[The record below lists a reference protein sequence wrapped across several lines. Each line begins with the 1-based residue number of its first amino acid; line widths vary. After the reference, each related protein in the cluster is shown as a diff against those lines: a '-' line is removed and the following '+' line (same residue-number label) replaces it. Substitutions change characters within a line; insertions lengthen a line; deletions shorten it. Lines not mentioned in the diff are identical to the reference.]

1 MSSSLANRCS
11 RPFVFTAASFVLS
24 GLLSAQLTDQT
35 QTPNA
40 AGAGILKSFAEQI
53 GAGRGDLM
61 TPGSSIFIINRDP
74 FRAIRRG
81 RQIFQRKFTVAQGFG
96 PRTNDGVGDIEA
108 DASHGAGLADSCAA
122 CHARPFGSAGF
133 GGNVIT
139 RPKSRDAPHL
149 FGLGLQEMLADE
161 ITADLRAIEAQAIAD
176 AMSSGSAVFA
186 KLNSKGL
193 NYGNITAMPDG
204 SVDKSNVSGVND
216 DLRVRPFFAQGD
228 TISIREFL
236 VGAFNAEMGLEA
248 FDPDMDDAANS
259 MLDVTT
265 PSGMVLSGSTDT
277 IEAPVVTSTSDDSDG
292 DGVTDEIPVSIVDF
306 MEFYLLNY
314 FKPGLGP
321 QDSATMA
328 GRDLM
333 RQIGCTRCH
342 VPDLTIDVDRRV
354 ADVETNFDA
363 VQGSIFNRMFATATA
378 FTVETDDGSGF
389 PTLKQPAG
397 GSFVV
402 QNIFTDFRRH
412 DLGPAF
418 HELNYDGTLQT
429 EFITEP
435 LWGAGSTPPYGHD
448 GRSATLVDVILRHGG
463 DAQVPRDK
471 FVALST
477 LEQRQMIAFLRS
489 LVLFSPE
496 DTPSNLNP
504 ADPMDPMFPI
514 EGQGSI
520 SLAPLFN
527 DPSEGE

>member
-1 MSSSLANRCS
+1 M
-11 RPFVFTAASFVLS
+11 
-24 GLLSAQLTDQT
+24 
-35 QTPNA
+35 
-40 AGAGILKSFAEQI
+40 
-53 GAGRGDLM
+53 
-61 TPGSSIFIINRDP
+61 
-74 FRAIRRG
+74 
-81 RQIFQRKFTVAQGFG
+81 
-96 PRTNDGVGDIEA
+96 
-108 DASHGAGLADSCAA
+108 
-122 CHARPFGSAGF
+122 
-133 GGNVIT
+133 
-139 RPKSRDAPHL
+139 
-149 FGLGLQEMLADE
+149 
-161 ITADLRAIEAQAIAD
+161 
-176 AMSSGSAVFA
+176 
-186 KLNSKGL
+186 
-193 NYGNITAMPDG
+193 
-204 SVDKSNVSGVND
+204 DKSNVSGVND